1 MAVKILI
8 VEDDVDVL
16 ITLMEYLIKAGFKAK
31 SANSAE
37 EAEEILKN
45 EEINMVLTDIRLPG
59 TDGIKLTKS
68 IKKNIALM

>member
-16 ITLMEYLIKAGFKAK
+16 ITLMEFLSKSGFNAK

-37 EAEEILKN
+37 EAEDILKS
-45 EEINMVLTDIRLPG
+45 EEINIVLTDIKLPQSHKR
-59 TDGIKLTKS
+59 TVVIRR
-68 IKKNIALM
+68 A